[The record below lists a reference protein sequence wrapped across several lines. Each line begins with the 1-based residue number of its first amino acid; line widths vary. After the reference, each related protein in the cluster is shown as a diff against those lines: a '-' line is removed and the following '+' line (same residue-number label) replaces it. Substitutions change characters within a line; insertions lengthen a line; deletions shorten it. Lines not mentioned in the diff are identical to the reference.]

1 IQLEIEEK
9 ALEKEESES
18 SLERLEQIRKEA
30 SDLKQ
35 QRDVVDDRW
44 QQEKN
49 ALEESK
55 KNKEKLE
62 MAKLAFQQ
70 ATNEAKYE
78 EAARLQYE
86 TIPNLEKQIRA
97 EQKQSDERLIQ
108 ETVDSELIAKI
119 VSRWTGIDVSKLLT
133 SQRQKI
139 LGLEA
144 KLKQRV
150 MGQDEAI
157 RLVSNAVLR
166 SKAQIQDSNRP
177 IGSFMFLGPTGVGKT
192 EVAKA
197 LAEQLFD
204 DENKIVRID
213 MSEYM
218 EKFSVSR
225 LIGAPPGYVGYEEG
239 GQLTEAVRRKPY
251 SIVLLDE
258 IEKAHPEVFNLLLQI
273 LDDGRVT
280 DSKGVTVDFKNTI
293 IIMTSNL
300 GSQFAFEPDYEKKEK
315 EYNDLV
321 RATFKPEFVNRIDDL
336 IIFNPLNNSVM
347 SQIVDKFLRQL
358 SDRLKD
364 RRIALEVSDEAKQ
377 KIINEGSDV
386 TYGARPLKRYIQQN
400 IETLLAYKLIEEEI
414 PEESTLLID
423 VKNNDYVISLKKKVL
438 N

>member
-1 IQLEIEEK
+1 VAGAKYRGEFEERLKAVLKEITESDGEIILFIDEMHTIVGAGAAEGSMDAGNMIKPMLARGELHLIGATTLDEYRKDVEKDPALERRFQTVLIEEPSVEDTISILRGLKQRYEVHHGVRITDGAVIAAATLSHRYIADRHLPDKAIDLIDEACASIRVEMDSVPYELDELNRKIIQLEIEEK

-119 VSRWTGIDVSKLLT
+119 VSRWTGIDVSKLMT

-144 KLKQRV
+144 KLKERV

-218 EKFSVSR
+218 EKFSLSR
-225 LIGAPPGYVGYEEG
+225 LICASP
-239 GQLTEAVRRKPY
+239 
-251 SIVLLDE
+251 
-258 IEKAHPEVFNLLLQI
+258 
-273 LDDGRVT
+273 
-280 DSKGVTVDFKNTI
+280 
-293 IIMTSNL
+293 
-300 GSQFAFEPDYEKKEK
+300 
-315 EYNDLV
+315 
-321 RATFKPEFVNRIDDL
+321 
-336 IIFNPLNNSVM
+336 
-347 SQIVDKFLRQL
+347 
-358 SDRLKD
+358 
-364 RRIALEVSDEAKQ
+364 
-377 KIINEGSDV
+377 
-386 TYGARPLKRYIQQN
+386 
-400 IETLLAYKLIEEEI
+400 
-414 PEESTLLID
+414 
-423 VKNNDYVISLKKKVL
+423 
-438 N
+438 